1 MTLRD
6 RAHAPSTLVAPV
18 GPSQARAALV
28 ATTLIGAGIFAWPF
42 LGLGTPGA
50 SAVTGVALGT
60 AAALTAVE
68 VTTRNLDTRGLALLA
83 ALAALDAGARAAV
96 VTGIGGFSPIF
107 LLILCGGYIF
117 GASYGFLLGGT
128 SLLVSALVTG
138 GFGPWLPYQVFAAGW
153 VGAAAGLA
161 GRKRIGR
168 PTRRDLRVLGAVGIV
183 SGYGYGVAMDIWN
196 WTFYQSAPALG
207 FHPGMAAGAA
217 AAHFGRFYLVT
228 SLAYDSF
235 RAGGNAVMI
244 ATLGPPVLIALAR
257 VRSRLR
263 TEVITVGD
271 RPRAS

>member
-1 MTLRD
+1 MMLRE
-6 RAHAPSTLVAPV
+6 RAHAPAALIAP
-18 GPSQARAALV
+18 GRPASRARAALV
-28 ATTLIGAGIFAWPF
+28 VTTLIGAGIFAWPF
-42 LGLGTPGA
+42 LGLGTPGTA
-50 SAVTGVALGT
+50 AVTAVGLGT
-60 AAALTAVE
+60 AAALAAVE
-68 VTTRNLDTRGLALLA
+68 VATRSLDTRSLALLA

-117 GASYGFLLGGT
+117 GVSYGFLLGGI

-138 GFGPWLPYQVFAAGW
+138 GLGPWLPYQLFAAGW

-161 GRKRIGR
+161 GRKRTGR
-168 PTRRDLRVLGAVGIV
+168 PSRRDITVLGAVGVV
-183 SGYGYGVAMDIWN
+183 SGYGYGVAMDVWN
-196 WTFYQSAPALG
+196 WTFYQSSPALG

-217 AAHFGRFYLVT
+217 AAHFSHFYLVT

-244 ATLGPPVLIALAR
+244 AALGSPVLIALAR

-263 TEVITVGD
+263 TEIITVSG
-271 RPRAS
+271 PPG